1 MFFSA
6 KTYEKRLK
14 NHHNSYL
21 YLRSAM
27 PSAAVNLRT
36 QLLMFHLL
44 PATFILNGHL
54 TADERRYT
62 QRALT
67 TRLPASLTQKARSAK

>member
-1 MFFSA
+1 
-6 KTYEKRLK
+6 
-14 NHHNSYL
+14 
-21 YLRSAM
+21 M

-44 PATFILNGHL
+44 PAAFILNGHL

-67 TRLPASLTQKARSAK
+67 TRLPASLTQSDNTQYGNFPQYVH